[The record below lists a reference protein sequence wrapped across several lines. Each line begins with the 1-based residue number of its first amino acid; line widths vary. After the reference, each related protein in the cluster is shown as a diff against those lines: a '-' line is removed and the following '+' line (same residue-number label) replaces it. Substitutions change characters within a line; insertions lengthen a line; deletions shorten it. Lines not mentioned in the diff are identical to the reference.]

1 MYRNPPAP
9 SPVYTPMRGLTMRS
23 IGYLCLLAAS
33 AVCFAQDG
41 KPVLQTRP
49 DKPEKSTLSVNA
61 NLVVLSVVVRD
72 KKGALV
78 NGLTKD
84 DFVLKAGGRS
94 IQNAKP
100 DSIHEQTIKYFDHD
114 TDVPLTLGLL
124 VDVSRSQRDALP
136 EEKKASESFLENTLA
151 PAKAA
156 AAGVASRPADKAFVI
171 QFAKPIELLQDVT
184 DTRPRLQKALDE
196 LGTESPTFHNTD
208 TGDTTDSEGR
218 RVRTG
223 GTSLYDAV
231 YLAANEITAKQ
242 TGRKAL
248 VLLTDGVDVGSKES
262 LSDAIEAA
270 QRSDT
275 IVYAVFY
282 KGKDQQRQ
290 SDNYNRNNNNRRG
303 GYGGGY
309 PGGGYPG
316 GGYPGGGGGYP
327 NGGGN
332 NPNDPNSPNAPGN
345 NRPGGGPSRKP
356 NVDGRQVL
364 ERICG
369 ETGGAVFEVSK
380 KLPVDQILTQIGE
393 ELRSQYRL
401 GFTPDAEVAKYGYH
415 QIDLSLKDAE
425 ANKKNHIQVRD
436 GYYAAD
442 SK

>member
-1 MYRNPPAP
+1 
-9 SPVYTPMRGLTMRS
+9 MRS
-23 IGYLCLLAAS
+23 LIMRSTGSLLLFVLLPVAG
-33 AVCFAQDG
+33 VIPCTAQDA

-49 DKPEKSTLSVNA
+49 ETPEKTTISVNA

-84 DFVLKAGGRS
+84 DFVLKAGGRTL
-94 IQNAKP
+94 QNAKP
-100 DSIHEQTIKYFDHD
+100 DSIHVQTIKYFDHE

-136 EEKKASESFLENTLA
+136 DEKKASESFLENTLA

-156 AAGVASRPADKAFVI
+156 AAGVAARPADKAFVV
-171 QFAKPIELLQDVT
+171 QFAKPIELLQDIT
-184 DTRPRLQKALDE
+184 DTRPRLEKALDE
-196 LGTESPTFHNTD
+196 LGTESPTFHNSD

-223 GTSLYDAV
+223 GTSLYDAI
-231 YLAANEITAKQ
+231 YLSANEIEAKQ
-242 TGRKAL
+242 NGRKAL

-270 QRSDT
+270 QRADT
-275 IVYAVFY
+275 IVYAVYY
-282 KGKDQQRQ
+282 KGKEQQRQ
-290 SDNYNRNNNNRRG
+290 NDNYNRNNRRG
-303 GYGGGY
+303 GYGGGYPGGGY

-332 NPNDPNSPNAPGN
+332 NPNDPNSQGG

-364 ERICG
+364 DRICG

-380 KLPVDQILTQIGE
+380 KLPIDQILTQIGD
-393 ELRSQYRL
+393 ELRQQYRL
-401 GFTPDAEVAKYGYH
+401 GFTPDADVARYGYH
-415 QIDLSLKDAE
+415 QIDLELKDGE

>member
-1 MYRNPPAP
+1 
-9 SPVYTPMRGLTMRS
+9 MRS
-23 IGYLCLLAAS
+23 IGTLCLLAA
-33 AVCFAQDG
+33 ATACFAQDG

-49 DKPEKSTLSVNA
+49 EAPEKTTLSVNA

-100 DSIHEQTIKYFDHD
+100 DSIHVQTIKYFDHD

-124 VDVSRSQRDALP
+124 VDVSRSQREVLGD
-136 EEKKASESFLENTLA
+136 ERKGSQSFLENTLA

-156 AAGVASRPADKAFVI
+156 SGSAPARPADKAFVV

-184 DTRPRLQKALDE
+184 DARPRLEKALDE
-196 LGTESPTFHNTD
+196 LGTESPTFHNPD

-218 RVRTG
+218 RVHNG

-231 YLAANEITAKQ
+231 YLAANEIEAKQ

-248 VLLTDGVDVGSKES
+248 VVLTDGVDSGSKES
-262 LSDAIEAA
+262 LTDAIEAA
-270 QRSDT
+270 QRADT
-275 IVYAVFY
+275 IVYAVYY

-290 SDNYNRNNNNRRG
+290 NDNYNRDNRRG

-316 GGYPGGGGGYP
+316 SGGGYPGGGGGYP
-327 NGGGN
+327 HGGGGN
-332 NPNDPNSPNAPGN
+332 NPG
-345 NRPGGGPSRKP
+345 GGGPSRKP
-356 NVDGRQVL
+356 NVDGKQVL
-364 ERICG
+364 DRLCG
-369 ETGGAVFEVSK
+369 ETGGAVFEVTK
-380 KLPVDQILTQIGE
+380 KLSVDQILTQIGD
-393 ELRSQYRL
+393 ELRQQYRL

-415 QIDLSLKDAE
+415 QIDLSLKNPE
-425 ANKKNHIQVRD
+425 ENKKDHVQVRD
-436 GYYAAD
+436 GYYASD
-442 SK
+442 TK

>member
-1 MYRNPPAP
+1 
-9 SPVYTPMRGLTMRS
+9 MRS
-23 IGYLCLLAAS
+23 IGSLCLLAA
-33 AVCFAQDG
+33 ATVCFAQDG

-49 DKPEKSTLSVNA
+49 EAPEKTTLSVNA

-100 DSIHEQTIKYFDHD
+100 DSIHVQTIKYFDHD

-124 VDVSRSQRDALP
+124 VDVSRSQRDVLGD
-136 EEKKASESFLENTLA
+136 ERKGSQSFLENTLA

-156 AAGVASRPADKAFVI
+156 SGSTPARPADKAFVV

-184 DTRPRLQKALDE
+184 DTRPRLEKALDE

-218 RVRTG
+218 RVHTG

-231 YLAANEITAKQ
+231 YLSANEIQAKQ

-248 VLLTDGVDVGSKES
+248 VILTDGVDSGSKES
-262 LSDAIEAA
+262 LTDAIEAA
-270 QRSDT
+270 QRADT
-275 IVYAVFY
+275 IVYAVYY

-290 SDNYNRNNNNRRG
+290 NDNYNRDNRRG

-327 NGGGN
+327 RGGGGN
-332 NPNDPNSPNAPGN
+332 NPNGGP
-345 NRPGGGPSRKP
+345 GGPSRKP
-356 NVDGRQVL
+356 NIDGKQVL
-364 ERICG
+364 DRLCG
-369 ETGGAVFEVSK
+369 ETGGAVFEVTK
-380 KLPVDQILTQIGE
+380 KLTVDQILTQIGD
-393 ELRSQYRL
+393 ELRQQYRL
-401 GFTPDAEVAKYGYH
+401 GFTPDADVAKYGYH
-415 QIDLSLKDAE
+415 QIDLSLKNPDE
-425 ANKKNHIQVRD
+425 NKKDHIQVRD
-436 GYYAAD
+436 GYYASD
-442 SK
+442 TK

>member
-1 MYRNPPAP
+1 
-9 SPVYTPMRGLTMRS
+9 MRS
-23 IGYLCLLAAS
+23 IRFFLLTAA
-33 AVCFAQDG
+33 ATACIAQDS

-49 DKPEKSTLSVNA
+49 DTPEKATLSVNA
-61 NLVVLSVVVRD
+61 NLVVLSVVVHD

-78 NGLTKD
+78 NNLTKD
-84 DFVLKAGGRS
+84 DFILKAGGRS

-100 DSIHEQTIKYFDHD
+100 DSIHVQTIKYFDHD

-124 VDVSRSQRDALP
+124 VDTSRSQRDALP
-136 EEKKASESFLENTLA
+136 DEKKASESFLENTLA

-156 AAGVASRPADKAFVI
+156 VGNTPGRPADKAFIV

-184 DTRPRLQKALDE
+184 DARPRLEKALDE
-196 LGTESPTFHNTD
+196 LGTESPSFHNTD
-208 TGDTTDSEGR
+208 DSETTDSEGR
-218 RVRTG
+218 RVRNG
-223 GTSLYDAV
+223 GTSLYDAI
-231 YLAANEITAKQ
+231 YLSANEIQSKQ
-242 TGRKAL
+242 PGRKAL
-248 VLLTDGVDVGSKES
+248 VILTDGVDVGSKES

-275 IVYAVFY
+275 VVYAVFY

-290 SDNYNRNNNNRRG
+290 NDNYNRNNRRG

-316 GGYPGGGGGYP
+316 GGYPGGGYPGGGYP
-327 NGGGN
+327 GGGGN
-332 NPNDPNSPNAPGN
+332 NPNGRNDPNNPNGQP
-345 NRPGGGPSRKP
+345 GGPSRKP
-356 NVDGRQVL
+356 NVDGKQVL

-369 ETGGAVFEVSK
+369 ETGGTVFEVNK
-380 KLPVDQILTQIGE
+380 KMPVDQILTQIGE

-401 GFTPDAEVAKYGYH
+401 GFTPDSDVAKYGYH
-415 QIDLSLKDAE
+415 QIDLELKDAE
-425 ANKKNHIQVRD
+425 ENKKDHIQVRD

>member
-1 MYRNPPAP
+1 
-9 SPVYTPMRGLTMRS
+9 MRS
-23 IGYLCLLAAS
+23 IGSLCLLAA
-33 AVCFAQDG
+33 AAICAAQDG

-49 DKPEKSTLSVNA
+49 ETPEKSTLSVNA

-78 NGLTKD
+78 NNLTKD

-124 VDVSRSQRDALP
+124 VDVSRSQREVLG
-136 EEKKASESFLENTLA
+136 EERKGSESFLENTLA

-156 AAGVASRPADKAFVI
+156 SGSTPARGADKAFVV

-184 DTRPRLQKALDE
+184 DARPRLEKALDE
-196 LGTESPTFHNTD
+196 LGTESPTFHDTD

-218 RVRTG
+218 HMHNG

-231 YLAANEITAKQ
+231 YLSANEIEAKQ

-248 VLLTDGVDVGSKES
+248 VLLTDGVDSGSKES
-262 LSDAIEAA
+262 LTDAIEAA
-270 QRSDT
+270 QRADV
-275 IVYAVFY
+275 IVYAVYY

-290 SDNYNRNNNNRRG
+290 NDNYNRDNRRG

-316 GGYPGGGGGYP
+316 GGGGYPGGGGGRSP
-327 NGGGN
+327 GGGGN
-332 NPNDPNSPNAPGN
+332 GGP
-345 NRPGGGPSRKP
+345 GGPSRKP
-356 NVDGRQVL
+356 NVDGKQVL
-364 ERICG
+364 DRLCG
-369 ETGGAVFEVSK
+369 ETGGAVFEVTK
-380 KLPVDQILTQIGE
+380 KLTVDQILTQIGD
-393 ELRSQYRL
+393 ELRQQYRL
-401 GFTPDAEVAKYGYH
+401 GFTPDADVAKYGYH
-415 QIDLSLKDAE
+415 QIDLSLKNPDE
-425 ANKKNHIQVRD
+425 NKKDHIQVRD
-436 GYYAAD
+436 GYYASD
-442 SK
+442 TK